1 VNVFDY
7 IDAGQKFIANY
18 CENRTVVSHGQRTG
32 ETKRVCVDGVV
43 TWTPGDV
50 NVATKRGGIVPIV
63 FTKEYSSQMP
73 NVIIGIDKWMKENRP
88 QVEGMLKAIFD
99 GGDQVRAYPAALKHA
114 AKVSAAVYNESDAAY
129 WEKYFIGVVEK
140 DKKGLEVSLGGSSVN
155 NLADNLLLFGMSP
168 GSANLF
174 AATYKV
180 FGDIVVSQYPSLVPN
195 YPPVSEILDTSYIAS
210 IASKTSTMTEAVK
223 PKFSPSTPS
232 GSVVSRRSW
241 HINFDTGRSTFSS
254 DAQRDLDQM
263 LRDLLVA
270 GNTIVEVHGHTDS
283 VGSPEANMSL
293 SEQRAFAVKQW
304 LEQQSPVNFP
314 NGRIRV
320 TAHGQQNPVA
330 PNSTNEGRAQNRRVE
345 IVLTT
350 SGTE

>member
-1 VNVFDY
+1 MRD
-7 IDAGQKFIANY
+7 
-18 CENRTVVSHGQRTG
+18 
-32 ETKRVCVDGVV
+32 
-43 TWTPGDV
+43 
-50 NVATKRGGIVPIV
+50 
-63 FTKEYSSQMP
+63 
-73 NVIIGIDKWMKENRP
+73 NRP
-88 QVEGMLKAIFD
+88 VVEGMLKAFFD
-99 GGDQVRAYPAALKHA
+99 GGDQVRANASALKFA
-114 AKVSAAVYNESDAAY
+114 AKVSAAVYNESDGAY
-129 WEKYFIGVVEK
+129 WEKYYNGVSEK
-140 DKKGLEVSLGGSSVN
+140 DKKGLQVDLGGSAVN
-155 NLADNLLLFGMSP
+155 NLGDNLLLFGMSP

-195 YPPVSEILDTSYIAS
+195 YPAVSEILDTSYIAS
-210 IASKTSTMTEAVK
+210 IAGKTTTITEGVK
-223 PKFSPSTPS
+223 PKFNPAAPS

-241 HINFDTGRSTFSS
+241 HITFDTGRATFSP
-254 DAQRDLDQM
+254 DAARDLDQM

-283 VGSPEANMSL
+283 VGTPESNMTL
-293 SEQRAFAVKQW
+293 SEARAFAVKQW

-330 PNSTNEGRAQNRRVE
+330 PNTTPEGRAQNRRVE

-350 SGTE
+350 SGGD